1 MTTRPVP
8 HVLAEF
14 QDLSG
19 RPDLAEFEVLA
30 EDCPSRPVLDHVT
43 GRWGTLIVLALHDGP
58 RRFSEIRRAVAGIND
73 KALSQGLRHLERD
86 GLVLR
91 NASDRFP
98 SRVEYRL
105 TEIGAGMEARLREMV
120 SYLYANMGEVLD
132 AQAGYD
138 GDRAAHKP
146 AAAETDA

>member
-8 HVLAEF
+8 HVLSEF
-14 QDLSG
+14 EDLSD
-19 RPDLAEFEVLA
+19 RPDLGEFQVLA

-43 GRWGTLIVLALHDGP
+43 GRWGTLIVLSLHDGP
-58 RRFSEIRRAVAGIND
+58 RRFSEIRRAVGGIND
-73 KALSQGLRHLERD
+73 KALAQGLRHLERD

-91 NASDRFP
+91 EPSEGFP

-105 TEIGAGMEARLREMV
+105 TEVGAGMEARLREMV
-120 SYLYANMGEVLD
+120 SYLYANMGEVLQ

-138 GDRAAHKP
+138 AARP
-146 AAAETDA
+146 GAAEGAVS